1 MGTFLRRYRQLQGLP
16 LGRWLFSRAI
26 GFVAPYFSTI
36 RPQVLQ
42 YEAGECRIR
51 IADRRGV
58 RNHIGTVHA
67 IALCNLAELCG
78 GMTID
83 SLMPRGL
90 RWIPAGMS
98 VRYLKKA
105 RGPITGRCLMSP
117 QDVREGMVQALVE
130 ARDAQGELVFD
141 ARIDF
146 HVSRTKAAS
155 AGGVQV
161 A

>member
-1 MGTFLRRYRQLQGLP
+1 MSAFLRRYRQLQGLP

-26 GFVAPYFSTI
+26 GFVAPYFATI
-36 RPQVLQ
+36 RPQVRH
-42 YEAGECRIR
+42 YDAGECEVRIN
-51 IADRRGV
+51 DRRGV
-58 RNHIGTVHA
+58 HNHIGTVHA
-67 IALCNLAELCG
+67 VALCNLAELCG

-90 RWIPAGMS
+90 RWIPAGMT

-117 QDVREGMVQALVE
+117 QDVREGTVQALVE
-130 ARDAQGELVFD
+130 ARDGQGELVFD

-146 HVSRTKAAS
+146 HVSRTKPAT
-155 AGGVQV
+155 GEVQV